1 MGNAGRRTVGLLL
14 LGAGVVLS
22 SFGGASVAA
31 ALEVGQTAPNF
42 TLPSTMGTDLS
53 LSDFKGKTF
62 VFVEFYGADFVP
74 T

>member
-22 SFGGASVAA
+22 SFGGPSVAA